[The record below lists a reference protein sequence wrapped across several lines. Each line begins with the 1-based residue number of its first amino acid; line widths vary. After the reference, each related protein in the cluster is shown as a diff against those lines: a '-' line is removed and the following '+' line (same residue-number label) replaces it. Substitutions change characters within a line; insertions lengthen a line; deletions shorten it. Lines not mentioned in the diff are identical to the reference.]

1 MKYRLIFRGGITA
14 GANIEEVKKGLA
26 ALLKADSPK
35 INSLFSGKP
44 VIIKKDSDLK
54 TCQKIKAVFEQA
66 GAVSFIEPHKPTET
80 TDAQTDHSKVPI
92 PQPPP
97 LPERKKTK
105 PPEIA
110 KSGHTRRGD
119 EKFCVSCGAVIK
131 LNSLACPDCG
141 KKQIKDGMGCLPKA
155 AIALAVGIFA
165 MAIIGILA
173 AIAIPN
179 FIAYRTKAFE
189 AVVRSDLQ
197 NLVEAQQN
205 FFINHQFYA
214 ASLED
219 LEFEPSQTQISVL
232 IIDTD
237 ESCFVAKATHIK
249 LRHELWADCNGVTDK
264 KTRKLPE

>member
-131 LNSLACPDCG
+131 LNSLAC
-141 KKQIKDGMGCLPKA
+141 
-155 AIALAVGIFA
+155 
-165 MAIIGILA
+165 
-173 AIAIPN
+173 
-179 FIAYRTKAFE
+179 
-189 AVVRSDLQ
+189 
-197 NLVEAQQN
+197 
-205 FFINHQFYA
+205 
-214 ASLED
+214 LED